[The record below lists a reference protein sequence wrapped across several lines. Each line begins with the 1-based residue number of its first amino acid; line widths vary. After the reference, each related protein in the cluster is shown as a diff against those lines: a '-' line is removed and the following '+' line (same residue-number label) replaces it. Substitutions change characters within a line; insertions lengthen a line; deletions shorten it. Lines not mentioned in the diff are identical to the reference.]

1 MDEFESEFKLVRDNL
16 KQMKEELEK
25 FIKLCHT
32 KGRTHKDTIS
42 KFIVFLNHFHVLRI
56 FLIFCLLVT
65 KYEYL

>member
-42 KFIVFLNHFHVLRI
+42 KFVAFLDHFHVLTTFKNFI
-56 FLIFCLLVT
+56 VT